1 MDNATLFRSVDTGAF
16 AAAFTAKLRAAGLKV
31 GMSETGRFSAALA
44 KCPPTDVRT
53 LYWVAKTCLIGDRD
67 DFEVFNDVFD
77 ALFNDE
83 SLPIPPGRSNQG
95 RATVKSTG
103 TVIRQSVPSDGL
115 EIMAGRTTRSL
126 APEIVD
132 DDDGPE
138 PIDDSVIPEL
148 LPASIAELADTPFD
162 QLSDADLAVLGAWL
176 ETALV
181 DFPQR
186 RSRRSRS
193 SNSGGQIDMRATLLA
208 ARATAGEPVRLQ
220 RRRPRLKPR
229 GIVVLTDVSGS
240 MESFARMYLHLMR
253 SLVVHGDAEVF
264 TFATSLRR
272 VTVPLR
278 ESDPQAAIDR
288 LSDEVADRF
297 SGTRIASSIGEL
309 VTSPVWSNSVRGSL
323 VIVASD
329 GWDTDDPA
337 ELEYHMNRLHRMA
350 YRVVWINPR
359 VAGSG
364 YEPLVGGM
372 AAALPFVDEL
382 LSGHSLNAMRQ
393 VLTALSD

>member
-1 MDNATLFRSVDTGAF
+1 MGNATLFRSVDTGVF
-16 AAAFTAKLRAAGLKV
+16 AAAFTAKLRAAGLSV
-31 GMSETGRFSAALA
+31 GMSETGRFGAALGT
-44 KCPPTDVRT
+44 CPPTDVRT

-67 DFEVFNDVFD
+67 DFEVFNEVFN

-83 SLPIPPGRSNQG
+83 SLPIPPGRNNQG

-103 TVIRQSVPSDGL
+103 SVIRQSVPRDGL
-115 EIMAGRTTRSL
+115 EIMAGRTTRSV

-132 DDDGPE
+132 DEDGPE

-148 LPASIAELADTPFD
+148 LPVAIAELADTPFD
-162 QLSDADLAVLGAWL
+162 QLSDTELTVLGTWL
-176 ETALV
+176 ENALV
-181 DFPQR
+181 DFPHR

-193 SNSGGQIDMRATLLA
+193 SNSGGAIDMRATLLA

-220 RRRPRLKPR
+220 RRRQRLKPR

-253 SLVVHGDAEVF
+253 SFVAHGDAEVF

-278 ESDPQAAIDR
+278 ESDPKAAIDR

-309 VTSPVWSNSVRGSL
+309 VTSPVWSNTVRGSL

-337 ELEYHMNRLHRMA
+337 QLEYHMNRLHRMA

-359 VAGSG
+359 AAGTG
-364 YEPLVGGM
+364 FEPIVGGM

-382 LSGHSLNAMRQ
+382 LSGHSLNAMRR